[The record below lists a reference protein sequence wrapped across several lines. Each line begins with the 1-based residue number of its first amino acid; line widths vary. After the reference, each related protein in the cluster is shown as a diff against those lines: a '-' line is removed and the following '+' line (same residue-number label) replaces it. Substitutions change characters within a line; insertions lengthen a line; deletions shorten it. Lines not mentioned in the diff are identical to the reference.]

1 MNKMEILAN
10 AFDFIEQN
18 LQYDIKTQEIA
29 EACYCS
35 KTVLEKMFRCIGHI
49 GVHEYVVKRKMMLAA
64 RIITLNTSMNML
76 DIALACGYS
85 TNESF
90 SRAFKKVWNTNPS
103 EFKSRK
109 KFSELFP
116 RFYPPIYDGGAYMN
130 MQKDISELYDLFVQ
144 RRNCYFV
151 CCDIRSLVPI
161 NEISHKAGDLA
172 IIEAMNRMQREAGK
186 EDIVFRIGGDEFV
199 ILTNRQ
205 DKQYAED
212 ISEKIRKYNGQSI
225 MFEDK
230 EIPLSLHIAT
240 AKFDGEN
247 LRYKDLYEKLHIAI
261 NENKKKNR

>member
-10 AFDFIEQN
+10 AFDYIEQN
-18 LQYDIKTQEIA
+18 LQYDIKTQDVA
-29 EACYCS
+29 EACFCS
-35 KTVLEKMFRCIGHI
+35 KAALEKMFRCVGHI

-64 RIITLNTSMNML
+64 RIITSDTAMGML

-116 RFYPPIYDGGAYMN
+116 RFYPPIQEGGTYIN

-151 CCDIRSLVPI
+151 CCDIKSLIPI
-161 NEISHKAGDLA
+161 NEISRKAGDLA
-172 IIEAMNRMQREAGK
+172 IIETMNRMQREAGD

-199 ILTNRQ
+199 ILTNRE
-205 DKQYAED
+205 DIQYAEE
-212 ISEKIRKYNGQSI
+212 ISEKIRKYNGQTI
-225 MFEDK
+225 KFEDK
-230 EIPLSLHIAT
+230 EIPLSLYIAT
-240 AKFDGEN
+240 AKFEGEH
-247 LRYKDLYEKLHIAI
+247 LRYKELYEKLHSAI
-261 NENKKKNR
+261 MENKQ

>member
-10 AFDFIEQN
+10 ALDFIEQN
-18 LQYDIKTQEIA
+18 LQHDIKTQDVA
-29 EACYCS
+29 EACFCS
-35 KTVLEKMFRCIGHI
+35 KTVLEKIFRCVGHI
-49 GVHEYVVKRKMMLAA
+49 VVHEYVVKRKMMLAA
-64 RIITLNTSMNML
+64 RSITSNTAMSML
-76 DIALACGYS
+76 DIALTWGYS

-90 SRAFKKVWNTNPS
+90 SRAFKKVWNINPS

-116 RFYPPIYDGGAYMN
+116 RFYPPIQDGGTYMI

-161 NEISHKAGDLA
+161 NDISRKAGDLA
-172 IIEAMNRMQREAGK
+172 IIETMNRMQREAGD

-199 ILTNRQ
+199 ILTNRE
-205 DKQYAED
+205 DIQYAED
-212 ISEKIRKYNGQSI
+212 ISEKIRKYNGQTI
-225 MFEDK
+225 VFEDK

-240 AKFDGEN
+240 AKFEGEN
-247 LRYKDLYEKLHIAI
+247 LRYRDLYERLHSAI
-261 NENKKKNR
+261 MENKQ

>member
-10 AFDFIEQN
+10 ALDFIEQN
-18 LQYDIKTQEIA
+18 LQHDIKTQDVA
-29 EACYCS
+29 ETCFCS
-35 KTVLEKMFRCIGHI
+35 KTVLEKIFRCVGHI

-64 RIITLNTSMNML
+64 RSITSNTAMSML
-76 DIALACGYS
+76 DIALTWGYS

-90 SRAFKKVWNTNPS
+90 SRAFKKVWNINPS

-116 RFYPPIYDGGAYMN
+116 RFYPPIQDGGTYMI

-161 NEISHKAGDLA
+161 NDISRKAGDLA
-172 IIEAMNRMQREAGK
+172 IIETMNRMQREAGD

-199 ILTNRQ
+199 ILTNRE
-205 DKQYAED
+205 DIQYAED
-212 ISEKIRKYNGQSI
+212 ISEKIRKYNGQTI
-225 MFEDK
+225 VFEDK

-240 AKFDGEN
+240 AKFEGEN
-247 LRYKDLYEKLHIAI
+247 LRYRDL
-261 NENKKKNR
+261 

>member
-10 AFDFIEQN
+10 ALDFIEQN
-18 LQYDIKTQEIA
+18 LQHDIKTQDVA
-29 EACYCS
+29 EACFCS
-35 KTVLEKMFRCIGHI
+35 KTVLEKIFRCVGHI

-64 RIITLNTSMNML
+64 RSITSNTAMSML
-76 DIALACGYS
+76 DIALTWGYS

-90 SRAFKKVWNTNPS
+90 SRAFKKVWNINPS

-116 RFYPPIYDGGAYMN
+116 RFYPPIQDGGTYMI

-161 NEISHKAGDLA
+161 NDISRKAGDLA
-172 IIEAMNRMQREAGK
+172 IIETMNRMQREAGD

-199 ILTNRQ
+199 ILTNRE
-205 DKQYAED
+205 DIQYAED
-212 ISEKIRKYNGQSI
+212 ISEKIRKYNGQI
-225 MFEDK
+225 IVFEDK

-240 AKFDGEN
+240 AKFEGEN
-247 LRYKDLYEKLHIAI
+247 LRYRDLYESLHSAI
-261 NENKKKNR
+261 MESKQ